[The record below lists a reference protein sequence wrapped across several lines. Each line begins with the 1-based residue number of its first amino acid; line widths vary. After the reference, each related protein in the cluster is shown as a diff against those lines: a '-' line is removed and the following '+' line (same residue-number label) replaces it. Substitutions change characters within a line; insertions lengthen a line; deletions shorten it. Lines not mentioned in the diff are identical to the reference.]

1 MEDPVLFSL
10 AVLAVLGTPGPTNTL
25 LATAGATAG
34 LRRSLPLIGAEAAGY
49 GVSILTLGLVLGP
62 VVAGAPL
69 VAASLRV
76 AVAIYLLLLAAR
88 LWRRGGAALATGAV
102 VTPRQVFVTTLLNPK
117 AIVFALGIVPFG
129 AGHGVWPPYMLGF
142 LVLLAGVATA
152 WIAAGAMLGGAAGRR
167 GWGGAVPRVG
177 AAAVGTFAVL
187 LLAAPL
193 LR

>member
-1 MEDPVLFSL
+1 MEDPVLFAL

-34 LRRSLPLIGAEAAGY
+34 LRRSLTLIAAEAAGY
-49 GVSILTLGLVLGP
+49 TIAILTLGLILGP

-69 VAASLRV
+69 LAGALRAAV
-76 AVAIYLLLLAAR
+76 GVYLLLLALR

-129 AGHGVWPPYMLGF
+129 ASAGVWPAYFLGF
-142 LVLLAGVATA
+142 LLLLVTVATA
-152 WIAAGAMLGGAAGRR
+152 WIAAGAILGGAAGRR

-177 AAAVGTFAVL
+177 AAAVGSFALL
-187 LLAAPL
+187 LLASPL